1 MACAAHDPYVPSHA
15 ASDDREHSSA
25 AHLPTENSHDAVM
38 VIVLHDPWRPHPLAW
53 IHRSEARRIAGEL
66 RRSGHAVQRSA
77 FGRSAIA
84 DLSVGRRILRLS
96 DPVMFEAVETLSSA
110 KVPYIGP
117 GFEAMK
123 RCYDKYSATRLLAAG
138 GFTCPETEL
147 CTEADRIDFPVV
159 LKPRWGSD
167 SIGLR
172 HYAHG
177 PVPACKRNERYIV
190 QRYIRGTDITIGVLN
205 GQAGAPLHIRIP
217 DGTLYT
223 FGRKYVLRPRIV
235 PVTEQR
241 LATRVRVEAVR
252 IAATLGVD
260 WAARIDF
267 IHERGA
273 DVLYFLECDVAPLVG
288 RGSAFDLSLRVAG
301 FDRSEQL
308 KRLF

>member
-1 MACAAHDPYVPSHA
+1 M
-15 ASDDREHSSA
+15 
-25 AHLPTENSHDAVM
+25 
-38 VIVLHDPWRPHPLAW
+38 
-53 IHRSEARRIAGEL
+53 
-66 RRSGHAVQRSA
+66 
-77 FGRSAIA
+77 
-84 DLSVGRRILRLS
+84 
-96 DPVMFEAVETLSSA
+96 
-110 KVPYIGP
+110 
-117 GFEAMK
+117 
-123 RCYDKYSATRLLAAG
+123 
-138 GFTCPETEL
+138 
-147 CTEADRIDFPVV
+147 V

-190 QRYIRGTDITIGVLN
+190 QRYVRGADITIGVLN

-223 FGRKYVLRPRIV
+223 FARKYVLRPRIV

-241 LATRVRVEAVR
+241 FATRVHLDAVR

-267 IHERGA
+267 IHERGT
-273 DVLYFLECDVAPLVG
+273 DMLYFLECDVAPLVAA
-288 RGSAFDLSLRVAG
+288 GSAFDRSLRAAG
-301 FDRSEQL
+301 IARSEQL